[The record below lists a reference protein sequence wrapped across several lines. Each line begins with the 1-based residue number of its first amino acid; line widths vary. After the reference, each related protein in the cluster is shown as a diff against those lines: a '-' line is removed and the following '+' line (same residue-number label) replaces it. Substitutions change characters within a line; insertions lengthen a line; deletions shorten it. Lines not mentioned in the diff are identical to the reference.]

1 MDPLII
7 ILAFGC
13 GYLASLVNLPPL
25 VGYLVA
31 GFGLST
37 LGYQTGPVIQNVADI
52 GVTILLFSIGLKLNV
67 RSLLSREVWAASSL
81 HVLVTVAIFGVGL
94 VGLSST
100 GLAFF
105 AGLDWNTAF
114 LAAFALS
121 FSSTVFAVKILEES
135 GRSGSLNGRTAIGV
149 LIMQDI
155 FAVLFLTFST
165 GKIPSI
171 WALAVLAALP
181 VARWVFMKVLD
192 RIGHGELQVLFGFFL
207 AFVAGAEAFEI
218 VGLKADLGAL
228 IMGILL
234 APHAR
239 SGDLAK
245 SLMNIKDFLLVGFF
259 LEIGLA
265 GLPSMQVFGAALLL
279 IAVLPIKVGL
289 FFLLFTRFRL
299 KARTAFISSLNLAN
313 YSEFGLI
320 VGALAV
326 SNGWLSSDWLL
337 AIAVALSISF
347 VVASPFNRM
356 TDEIFDSIR
365 KHLIRFQTVE
375 RHPDEEP
382 YEAGTWEI
390 AIIGMGRVG
399 TGTYD
404 YFTERYGPVVIGL
417 DFCADVVDSHLEA
430 GRQVGLADVTDT
442 DFWRLLPVTGSQLKL
457 MVLTIPNLEAQ
468 LFTIKKMQERGFDGN
483 IAAMAQYDDEV
494 EILREAG
501 VATSFNV
508 FNEAGIGLGSH
519 VCKELDL
526 SCSDPRLVKELD
538 ESEGSVPVEGKA

>member
-13 GYLASLVNLPPL
+13 GYSASLVNLPPL

-31 GFGLST
+31 GFGLSA

-67 RSLLSREVWAASSL
+67 RSLLSREVWGGASL
-81 HVLVTVAIFGVGL
+81 HMLITVAIFAVGL
-94 VGLSST
+94 MGLSSS
-100 GLAFF
+100 GLVFF
-105 AGLDWNTAF
+105 GGMDWNTAL

-135 GRSGSLNGRTAIGV
+135 GRSNSLNGRTAIGV

-165 GKIPSI
+165 GKLPSL
-171 WALAVLAALP
+171 WALAVLASLP
-181 VARWVFMKVLD
+181 VARWVFMMILD

-207 AFVAGAEAFEI
+207 AFVAGAEAFEV

-239 SGDLAK
+239 ASDLAK

-265 GLPSMQVFGAALLL
+265 GLPSMQTFGASLLL
-279 IAVLPIKVGL
+279 VAVLPLKVGL
-289 FFLLFTRFRL
+289 FFLLFTRLRL
-299 KARTAFISSLNLAN
+299 KARTAFITSLNLAN

-326 SNGWLSSDWLL
+326 SNGWLSGDWLL

-347 VVASPFNRM
+347 VVASPFNRHAD
-356 TDEIFDSIR
+356 TLFDSLR
-365 KHLIRFQTVE
+365 EFLIRFQTEE
-375 RHPDEEP
+375 RHPDEEM
-382 YEAGTWEI
+382 YEAGTWQI
-390 AIIGMGRVG
+390 GVIGMGRVG

-404 YFTERYGPVVIGL
+404 YFSQKYGPVVIGL
-417 DFCADVVDSHLEA
+417 DFDADNVDMHLES
-430 GRQVGLADVTDT
+430 GRQVGLADVTDPE
-442 DFWRLLPVTGSQLKL
+442 FWRRLPEYSGHLKL
-457 MVLTIPNLEAQ
+457 MVLTVPNLEAQ
-468 LFTIKKMQERGFDGN
+468 LYAIKMIRMRGFTGE

-494 EILREAG
+494 EVLRKAG
-501 VATSFNV
+501 VDTSFNV
-508 FNEAGIGLGSH
+508 FNEAGTGLASH
-519 VCKELDL
+519 VSKQLDL
-526 SCSDPRLVKELD
+526 SAIESLLP
-538 ESEGSVPVEGKA
+538 ESEEEPQRKVVSVMP